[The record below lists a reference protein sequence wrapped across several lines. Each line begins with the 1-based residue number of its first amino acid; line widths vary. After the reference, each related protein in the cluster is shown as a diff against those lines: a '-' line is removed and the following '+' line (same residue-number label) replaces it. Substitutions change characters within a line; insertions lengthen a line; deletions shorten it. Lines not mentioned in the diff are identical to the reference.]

1 MSWKKVSG
9 AEGYY
14 VYRRPSTGGKWTR
27 IATVKSPS
35 LKYKDTKVTANT
47 SYRYTV
53 RAYYW
58 YSGKRY
64 LSKYKMGGV
73 IKAAPALQKVSSV
86 KSEKNGIRIRWKS
99 QKKCDGYYIY
109 RKKKGGSY
117 QLIKKISGGSYTTYL
132 DKNAQKG
139 VSYYYVVKAYVKES
153 YGRVY
158 SKYQHSSAIKRK

>member
-1 MSWKKVSG
+1 
-9 AEGYY
+9 
-14 VYRRPSTGGKWTR
+14 
-27 IATVKSPS
+27 
-35 LKYKDTKVTANT
+35 
-47 SYRYTV
+47 
-53 RAYYW
+53 
-58 YSGKRY
+58 
-64 LSKYKMGGV
+64 MGGV

-139 VSYYYVVKAYVKES
+139 VSYYYV
-153 YGRVY
+153 
-158 SKYQHSSAIKRK
+158 HM